1 LNRQCSGI
9 TGKGTRCTR
18 SVEGPNGLCWLHDPT
33 RSEDRKRAAS
43 KGGKARPNREL
54 QNIKDRLSTLAEG
67 VLEGTVDKGKAAV
80 AGQVLNTYIRAVS
93 VELKV
98 REQEE
103 LAHEIEELRGALE
116 VRKESKWRYG
126 SS

>member
-1 LNRQCSGI
+1 LSGQCSGI

-33 RSEDRKRAAS
+33 RSEERRRAAS
-43 KGGKARPNREL
+43 KAGKSKPNREL
-54 QNIKDRLSTLAEG
+54 ADVKDRLRAMIDDVRS
-67 VLEGTVDKGKAAV
+67 GTMDRGDAAV
-80 AGQVLNTYIRAVS
+80 CGQLYNTLIRAVS

-103 LAHEIEELRGALE
+103 LIERLE
-116 VRKESKWRYG
+116 RLEEVLEANRRDQYA
-126 SS
+126 